1 MFLNIEP
8 VSSSPYS
15 LLYLFSILNTYY
27 SYRLKYKAPLCLCVV
42 CKVSKQVMLL
52 ESEKQALE
60 KELEVEC
67 KEHRA
72 LKTEFQRV
80 RLALEHSLSLVEH
93 NAVTDKFKRYQNH
106 AFHVNEISLD
116 GKSFE

>member
-1 MFLNIEP
+1 MIFLNNEPVFFTMFLTVFIQH
-8 VSSSPYS
+8 
-15 LLYLFSILNTYY
+15 ILHTYY

-60 KELEVEC
+60 KELEVEF

-80 RLALEHSLSLVEH
+80 RLALEHSLSLAEH
-93 NAVTDKFKRYQNH
+93 NAVTDKLKRYQSC
-106 AFHVNEISLD
+106 ISC
-116 GKSFE
+116 

>member
-1 MFLNIEP
+1 MNLCLIHHVP
-8 VSSSPYS
+8 V
-15 LLYLFSILNTYY
+15 FIQHILHMYY

-80 RLALEHSLSLVEH
+80 RLALEHSLSLAEH
-93 NAVTDKFKRYQNH
+93 NAVTDKLKRYQSC
-106 AFHVNEISLD
+106 ISC
-116 GKSFE
+116 